1 MILLVSVEVIV
12 ETFVLL
18 RLLFFIAI
26 LRLSNAL
33 DSKVVVGLAQC
44 VGDSWKVK
52 TVQFLFK
59 IVVAI
64 FILLLSF

>member
-1 MILLVSVEVIV
+1 MILLVSVEVNV
-12 ETFVLL
+12 ETFVPL

-44 VGDSWKVK
+44 VEHCWKVENS
-52 TVQFLFK
+52 V
-59 IVVAI
+59 ISI
-64 FILLLSF
+64 